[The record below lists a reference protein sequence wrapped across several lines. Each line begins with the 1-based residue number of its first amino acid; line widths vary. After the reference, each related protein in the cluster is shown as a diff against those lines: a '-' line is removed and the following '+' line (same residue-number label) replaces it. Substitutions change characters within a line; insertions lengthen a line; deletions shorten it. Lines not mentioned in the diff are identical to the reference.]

1 VQKIGYEPTGRP
13 IIGPGEWLAM
23 ATLDTVVGP
32 DPTAWAD
39 VVIDTMM
46 TDEHNESDGFTAEWV
61 THLCLSLNLVD
72 LPLSST
78 LRLANLEAF
87 AV

>member
-1 VQKIGYEPTGRP
+1 
-13 IIGPGEWLAM
+13 M
-23 ATLDTVVGP
+23 ARH